1 MFLDKYGYEISIAA
15 IQRQME
21 RWKSKGDH
29 VLVQV
34 FEAEVNWC
42 DITDVRERW
51 MQTETKRFE
60 CLNPEAVNALFE

>member
-1 MFLDKYGYEISIAA
+1 MFLDKYGYEISITA

-21 RWKSKGDH
+21 RWKSKGDQ

-51 MQTETKRFE
+51 MQTEAKRFE